1 MGLTV
6 EERKRERDA
15 GRGELWGNI
24 CPWQSVVRLIE
35 FAEENGLTPPGR
47 RLSAS
52 DLHFPPPL
60 LFPPPPPPRFLL
72 LFSPCL
78 VPLVSLASDLSIA
91 LTFHYDK
98 TKL

>member
-6 EERKRERDA
+6 EERGAAE
-15 GRGELWGNI
+15 GELRGNI
-24 CPWQSVVRLIE
+24 CQWQSVVRLIE
-35 FAEENGLTPPGR
+35 FAEEDGETPPER

-52 DLHFPPPL
+52 DLHLPPPVI
-60 LFPPPPPPRFLL
+60 PPSPP
-72 LFSPCL
+72 FSPCL